1 MNGCLFGNK
10 CNNCYH
16 VGFEASLIL
25 QLQDFSM
32 KKKMKK
38 QLGNCWKVIKS
49 GEYVHLLGS
58 EYRKNCMLK
67 TGPLKFLGDKVRWHQ
82 KSPQKFRTK

>member
-49 GEYVHLLGS
+49 GEYMHLLGS
-58 EYRKNCMLK
+58 EYRRKLYAQNWAIKDL
-67 TGPLKFLGDKVRWHQ
+67 R
-82 KSPQKFRTK
+82 R

>member
-32 KKKMKK
+32 KKKNEEAVGK
-38 QLGNCWKVIKS
+38 
-49 GEYVHLLGS
+49 LLES
-58 EYRKNCMLK
+58 N
-67 TGPLKFLGDKVRWHQ
+67 KVRRVCASLR
-82 KSPQKFRTK
+82 K